1 MNVLLY
7 ILATIGALHVVGWV
21 LIGLIIWRMLYLS
34 KELEHHRQNARFWR
48 AKDPYFA
55 RTIPDP
61 DFPESHN

>member
-7 ILATIGALHVVGWV
+7 VLAAIGALHVVGWV
-21 LIGLIIWRMLYLS
+21 LIGLIIWRMIRLNR
-34 KELEHHRQNARFWR
+34 ELELHRQRARFWR

-61 DFPESHN
+61 DERP